1 MSNITTKYFSEKISQ
16 AILNEMA
23 NGVFYYAIG
32 RANPWP
38 DENNPDTAY
47 ETTQSINEFKRGL
60 VAGKRMKSGDVV
72 NLINKYAWGSGN
84 TYSQYDD
91 TDTTLYSKQF
101 YVINSSNAVYKC
113 LFNNSNTAS
122 TSEPTLVQNAVFQT
136 ADGYVWKYMY
146 SMSAANGNKFATTS
160 YIPVEANSSVSTA
173 AVNGSIDVVFITNPG
188 VGYTGYVSGAISQV
202 ISNTLFRVTSTSA
215 LSVDSFYYNS
225 SAFYIYNGTGE
236 GQLTNI
242 SNYVVNGSGKFVYT
256 EDALNSPVLDSTS
269 EFRIAPQ
276 VKITGD
282 GSGAKAICTVNA
294 TTYALNTID
303 VISTGSNYSY
313 ANVEIIA
320 NPTYGSNATA
330 RAIIPPFG
338 GHGYDAA
345 TELGSKR
352 MGFSVYFNN
361 SESSSIATEVSI
373 RQGGIISFPQ
383 KYTKPAFANINFNAN
398 TSVSNTN
405 DTIAF
410 LNANTYY
417 RYGDKVLYTV
427 DAGNTVVSGLAN
439 NTYYYVSAANSSTI
453 KLSATLD
460 GASINLTSGATENG
474 HRLYTTN
481 NYSTNTFNALT
492 TLTVT
497 TGLNQFTNNEI
508 IIGSSSSAEARVA
521 FANSTILK
529 VNMIRGGFLANSTYG
544 ETIVGSTSGTSAT
557 INTNGINN
565 PDIEPFNFRVLHIDN
580 IEYIQRSNTDNEQ
593 GYLII
598 TI

>member
-1 MSNITTKYFSEKISQ
+1 MSNITTKYFSEKISR

-23 NGVFYYAIG
+23 NGVYYYAIG
-32 RANPWP
+32 RCSPWS

-60 VAGKRMKSGDVV
+60 VAGKRLKSGDAV

-91 TDTTLYSKQF
+91 TDTTLLDKQF

-113 LFNNSNTAS
+113 LFNNANTSS

-146 SMSAANGNKFATTS
+146 TMSAANGAKFATTS
-160 YIPVEANSSVSTA
+160 YMPVEANATVSTA

-188 VGYTGYVSGAISQV
+188 IGYTGYVTGSIAQV
-202 ISNTLFRVTSTSA
+202 VSNTLFRVTSTSA

-276 VKITGD
+276 IKITGD

-303 VISTGSNYSY
+303 VVSPGSNYSY

-320 NPTYGSNATA
+320 NPTYGSNAVA

-345 TELGSKR
+345 AELGAKR

-361 SESSSIATEVSI
+361 SESSSISTEVSI
-373 RQGGIISFPQ
+373 RQGGIIATPQ
-383 KYTKPAFANINFNAN
+383 KYSKPAFANVNFNAN

-410 LNANTYY
+410 TNANTYY

-427 DAGNTVVSGLAN
+427 DAGNTAVSGLAN
-439 NTYYYVSAANSSTI
+439 NTYYYIAAANSTTI
-453 KLSATLD
+453 KLASSLD
-460 GASINLTSGATENG
+460 GATINLTSGSTENG
-474 HRLYTTN
+474 HRIHTTN
-481 NYSTNTFNALT
+481 TYSTNTFNALT

-497 TGLNQFTNNEI
+497 TGLNTFTNNEI
-508 IIGSSSSAEARVA
+508 ITGSTSDAEARVG
-521 FANSTILK
+521 FANSTVLK
-529 VNMIRGGFLANSTYG
+529 VNMIRGNFIANSTYG
-544 ETIVGSTSGTSAT
+544 ETIVGSTSGVSAT
-557 INTNGINN
+557 IDTNGINN